1 MRGRA
6 DRLRGSVRIDMR
18 DVNLVLIGPPGS
30 GKGTQ
35 AARISTRFAV
45 PAISTGD
52 ILRAAVKA
60 KSPLGQ
66 KVEAIMAAGDLV
78 GDELMIDLVRER
90 LAEPDVASGF
100 ILDGF
105 PRTVAQAEALDAMID
120 GRPLM
125 ALVLAVPEAEVARRL
140 SSRRICAGCKT
151 LYTGGTPYGSELE
164 LCSRCGGVLITRP
177 DDNEV
182 TIARRLLQ
190 YRQSSEPV
198 IDYYEAR
205 GLVVTVDGS
214 RGVDE
219 VGADVLAVID
229 AFRNGDGP
237 VAAPPAA

>member
-1 MRGRA
+1 MRGARIGRA
-6 DRLRGSVRIDMR
+6 RTVRIDMR

-35 AARISTRFAV
+35 AARISTRYGA

-78 GDELMIDLVRER
+78 GDDLMIDLVRER
-90 LAEPDVASGF
+90 LAAPDVTSGF

-105 PRTVAQAEALDAMID
+105 PRTVVQADALDAMID

-151 LYTGGTPYGSELE
+151 LYTGGTSYGSELE

-177 DDNEV
+177 DDNDV

-190 YRQSSEPV
+190 YRQASEPV
-198 IDYYEAR
+198 IGHYQAH

-214 RGVDE
+214 RGVDD
-219 VGADVLAVID
+219 VSADVFVAID
-229 AFRNGDGP
+229 GFRDGDGP
-237 VAAPPAA
+237 VGPGRAG